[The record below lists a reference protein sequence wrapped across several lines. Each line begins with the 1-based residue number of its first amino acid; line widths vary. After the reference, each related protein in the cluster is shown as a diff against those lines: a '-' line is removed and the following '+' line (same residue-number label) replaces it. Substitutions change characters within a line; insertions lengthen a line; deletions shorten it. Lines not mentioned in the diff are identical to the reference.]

1 MTIKEAI
8 NIIHGAIDSLCN
20 FYGNDADSELEEIFE
35 AEAVL
40 DNVIENLGELK
51 DIKYKKVP
59 EKYWAVCPDCGHE
72 LEYEHFQYESCNENK
87 VHFFA
92 NGTCINCEKNFDWCE
107 TFELVDI
114 DFDEEIDEE

>member
-1 MTIKEAI
+1 MTIKEAM
-8 NIIHGAIDSLCN
+8 NVIHGAIDGLCN
-20 FYGNDADSELEEIFE
+20 FYGNDADNELEEIFK
-35 AEAVL
+35 AEAIL
-40 DNVIENLGELK
+40 DDYVEAKEAAR
-51 DIKYKKVP
+51 P

-72 LEYEHFQYESCNENK
+72 LEYEHFQYESCDENK

-114 DFDEEIDEE
+114 DFDDEEIDEE